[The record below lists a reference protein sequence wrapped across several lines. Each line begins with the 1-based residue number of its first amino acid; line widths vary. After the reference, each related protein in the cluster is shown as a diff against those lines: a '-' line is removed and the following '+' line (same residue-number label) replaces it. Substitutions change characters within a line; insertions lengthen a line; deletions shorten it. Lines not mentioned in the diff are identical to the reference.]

1 MHSFKFLPCKVGSL
15 LTKITDLLVN
25 SLALFIKKKKS
36 FSRFQFFPDFALSPD
51 KSDTLGK
58 RERPLTFQN
67 MVQEML
73 SNDASRAKSVR
84 RKISFFTS
92 KKSV

>member
-15 LTKITDLLVN
+15 RTKVTDLLVN
-25 SLALFIKKKKS
+25 SLVNFS
-36 FSRFQFFPDFALSPD
+36 FSRFQFFPDFALFPD

-58 RERPLTFQN
+58 QERPLTFQN

-84 RKISFFTS
+84 RKIIFFTS